1 MRCWRIWPEAT
12 ISGLGARP
20 RGAGIRC
27 TSVDQPRSE
36 FVDTNIL
43 IYAFDATAGD
53 KRRVAVELV
62 TRLWLDRTGCVSLQV
77 LQEFYVAATGKLILA
92 PEQAVLQVSRLG
104 RWRVHRPSVEDVL
117 GAIEL
122 HRGHS
127 VSFWDGLIL
136 RSALASQCSVLW
148 SEDQSSGQRWGNLEV
163 RDPFR
168 VIGADGA

>member
-1 MRCWRIWPEAT
+1 M
-12 ISGLGARP
+12 
-20 RGAGIRC
+20 
-27 TSVDQPRSE
+27 SVEYPQSE

-53 KRRVAVELV
+53 KHRVAVELI
-62 TRLWLDRTGCVSLQV
+62 TRLWQDHRGCVSLQV
-77 LQEFYVAATGKLILA
+77 LQEFYVASTRKVLLA
-92 PEQAVLQVSRLG
+92 PEQAALQVSRLG

-136 RSALASQCSVLW
+136 RSAQVCQCSVLW
-148 SEDQSSGQRWGNLEV
+148 SEDLSSGQRWGNLEV
-163 RDPFR
+163 RNPFR
-168 VIGADGA
+168 AHAA